1 MKWILFEMC
10 SKIEIKF
17 WICEVK
23 DIIVFLEMA
32 FMPGILK
39 VIWLGKKLFV
49 SLGKTHE
56 YACKF

>member
-1 MKWILFEMC
+1 MC

-17 WICEVK
+17 WICKVK
-23 DIIVFLEMA
+23 DIKVFLEMA
-32 FMPGILK
+32 VMPGILK